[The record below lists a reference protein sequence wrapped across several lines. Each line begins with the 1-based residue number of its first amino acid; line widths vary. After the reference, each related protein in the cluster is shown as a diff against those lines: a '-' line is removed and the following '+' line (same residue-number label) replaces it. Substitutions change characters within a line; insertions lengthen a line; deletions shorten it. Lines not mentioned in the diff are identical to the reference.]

1 MENTKNQ
8 YLTINNLINNSHS
21 IYENIE
27 ELDKHDLKEML
38 ENKKNIINSV
48 GDD

>member
-21 IYENIE
+21 IYDDIE
-27 ELDKHDLKEML
+27 EL
-38 ENKKNIINSV
+38 KKNNLKNKLEHTKDAIEEA
-48 GDD
+48 G